1 MIWHNSS
8 INDALS
14 GLGTDGKNGLS
25 SDTVSQRLAK
35 YGLNQLEEK
44 KKKGI
49 VARYIDQFKD
59 FMVIILII
67 AAAISTALAVIEI
80 INGGH
85 GEFIEPIAIIA
96 IVLINAV
103 IGVIQEGKAEQ
114 ALEALKKLSVP
125 RAKVIR
131 DGVLK
136 QVNSNELVPGDIVVV
151 EAGDFIPADGR
162 IIESVSLKIEESALT
177 GESVPVEKDYTLVL
191 DEEMPL
197 ADRKNMVFSGCS
209 VVYGRGKYVIT
220 DTGMK
225 TEVGK
230 IATMLQSQ
238 EEGSTPLKE
247 KLARLGKSLGIL
259 ALVICA
265 FVFIEGLITKGLNL
279 DNIKEMFIFSV
290 SLAVAAIPEG
300 LPAIVTIV
308 LAVGVQR
315 MVKKNAIV
323 RRLPAVETLGSAS
336 VICTDKTGTLT
347 QNRMTLVKAFADNEI
362 YDVSEENNEKLRPLL
377 KLASLCCD
385 GRVEE
390 AGGEVKL
397 IGDPT
402 ETSIVYAAHKAG
414 LADIYEKY
422 PRLCEIPFDSVRKM
436 MTTVHEIDGK
446 IIAVVKGAPD
456 IMFTKCMEGNI
467 EAAVKANEEMAGSA
481 IRVLAVAV
489 KELTEVPA
497 NPSSEEVECG
507 LTLIGLV
514 GMIDPPREEVS
525 GAVKECIKA
534 GIKPVMI
541 TGDNVLTATAIG
553 KQIGIFKEGDLSVTG
568 IELSQMSDDEL
579 FEKVE
584 KISVYARVSP
594 EDKIRIVKCWQR
606 KGHIVAMT
614 GDGVNDAPALKGA
627 DIGCA
632 MGITGTDVAKGASD
646 MVLTDD
652 NFATLV
658 VAVREGRGIY
668 KNIKKAIQFLLG
680 SNISE
685 ILTVFIAML
694 VYEASPVTAIQI
706 LCVNLVTDSLPA
718 LALGMEPVDKDVMD
732 EKPRPKNEGVF
743 ARGMGLQ
750 IVLHGIMLTALT
762 LSAFVIGYA
771 GNEANLEVAETMT
784 FTVLAMTQLF
794 NAFNVRSQHSLF
806 EVGLLSNKYMI
817 GAFLASAG
825 ILAMIHF
832 TPVKVIFDVAPL
844 TLQQWG
850 IVLALSF
857 APIVIV
863 ELVKLVSR
871 VLKRKKVS

>member
-1 MIWHNSS
+1 MVWHNSS
-8 INDALS
+8 INDALM

-25 SDTVSQRLAK
+25 SDTVAQRLAK

-49 VARYIDQFKD
+49 VARYIDQLKD

-67 AAAISTALAVIEI
+67 AAAISTVLAVIEQ
-80 INGGH
+80 INTGH
-85 GEFIEPIAIIA
+85 GDYIEPIAIIA

-103 IGVIQEGKAEQ
+103 IGVVQEGKAEN

-125 RAKVIR
+125 KAKVIR
-131 DGVLK
+131 DGVMK
-136 QVNSNELVPGDIVVV
+136 VVNSNELVPGDIVVL
-151 EAGDFIPADGR
+151 EAGDFVPADGR

-177 GESVPVEKDYTLVL
+177 GESVPVEKDHTLML
-191 DEEMPL
+191 GEEVPL

-209 VVYGRGKYVIT
+209 VVYGRGKFVVT
-220 DTGMK
+220 ETGMS

-247 KLARLGKSLGIL
+247 RLARLGKSLGIL
-259 ALVICA
+259 ALAICA
-265 FVFIEGLITKGLNL
+265 VVFIEGLITGGFNVE
-279 DNIKEMFIFSV
+279 NIKTMFITSV

-347 QNRMTLVKAFADNEI
+347 QNRMTLVKAFVGNEI
-362 YDVSEENNEKLRPLL
+362 VDVAEENYDKLRPIL
-377 KLASLCCD
+377 KLAALCCD

-390 AGGEVKL
+390 EGGEVKL

-402 ETSIVYAAHKAG
+402 ETSIVYAAFKAG
-414 LADIYEKY
+414 LKDIYDNY
-422 PRLCEIPFDSVRKM
+422 PRRCEIPFDSVRKM

-446 IIAVVKGAPD
+446 LFAVVKGAPD
-456 IMFTKCMEGNI
+456 IMFERCTEGDI
-467 EAAVKANEEMAGSA
+467 EAAKAANEKMASDA

-489 KELTEVPA
+489 KELPGVPDH
-497 NPSSEEVECG
+497 PSSEDLENG
-507 LTLIGLV
+507 LTFVGLV
-514 GMIDPPREEVS
+514 GMIDPPREEVF
-525 GAVKECIKA
+525 GAVKECVKA
-534 GIKPVMI
+534 GIKPVMV
-541 TGDNVLTATAIG
+541 TGDNVLTAMAIG
-553 KQIGIFKEGDLSVTG
+553 KQIGIFRDGDFAVTG
-568 IELSQMSDDEL
+568 VELAQMSDEEL

-584 KISVYARVSP
+584 KISIYARVSP
-594 EDKIRIVKCWQR
+594 EDKIRIVKCWQK

-658 VAVREGRGIY
+658 EAVREGRGIY
-668 KNIKKAIQFLLG
+668 NNIKKAIQFLLG

-685 ILTVFIAML
+685 VLTVFIAML
-694 VYEASPVTAIQI
+694 AYEVSPITAIQI

-732 EKPRPKNEGVF
+732 EKPRPKNEGIF
-743 ARGMGLQ
+743 AHGMGTQ
-750 IVLHGIMLTALT
+750 IVLHGIMLTILT
-762 LSAFVIGYA
+762 LSSFIIGMGA
-771 GNEANLEVAETMT
+771 GLEVAQTMA

-817 GAFLASAG
+817 GAFFASSG
-825 ILAMIHF
+825 IMALIHF
-832 TPVKVIFDVAPL
+832 TPFRVIFNVVPL
-844 TLQQWG
+844 TLAQWG
-850 IVLALSF
+850 IVMALSF
-857 APIVIV
+857 TPIVVV
-863 ELVKLVSR
+863 EAVKLVYWNII
-871 VLKRKKVS
+871 RKKKV